1 MTTRTTAAIA
11 ATILLAFGAFSIW
24 VIGTHGYFGYLTSAR
39 NDHWTLQLLI
49 DLTLSL
55 VIANAWVVTDARR
68 RGISPWPYVI
78 ATPVV
83 GSLAIGV
90 YLIRRAFAADLSGA
104 LTHAQAD
111 TRATRASVG

>member
-11 ATILLAFGAFSIW
+11 APILIAFGAFSIW
-24 VIGTHGYFGYLTSAR
+24 VIGTYGYFGYLTSAR

-55 VIANAWVVTDARR
+55 VVANAWVITDARK
-68 RGISPWPYVI
+68 RGLVAWPYVV
-78 ATPVV
+78 ATIVV

-90 YLIRRAFAADLSGA
+90 YLIRRAFSADLSGA
-104 LTHAQAD
+104 LPPAHAD
-111 TRATRASVG
+111 TRAPRASVG